1 MIRRPPRSTLFP
13 YTTLFR
19 SVGEREIRPN
29 ERLTDGSASVFLP
42 LLRRA
47 RHRELRAAADREQRD
62 AARVRERAGL
72 RSEEHTSELQSQSN
86 LVCRLLLEKKN
97 RQTRSVALL
106 SPSTFNIVLSLRP
119 RGRRASPATR
129 SHPPVSLPISMS
141 KTTRSCPIAPPTPA
155 A

>member
-72 RSEEHTSELQSQSN
+72 HGVSDRALRANRRVPEAGEEGGCVKLINETRYDTRELR
-86 LVCRLLLEKKN
+86 RL
-97 RQTRSVALL
+97 AW
-106 SPSTFNIVLSLRP
+106 
-119 RGRRASPATR
+119 
-129 SHPPVSLPISMS
+129 
-141 KTTRSCPIAPPTPA
+141 
-155 A
+155 